1 MLQLEIAVS
10 IEMGGKS
17 RNGYAYRMFCD
28 TKCKNE
34 ESPALVS
41 IGGGSEFEVLLVG
54 MVNSTSLN
62 RLQVSNKSTQTG
74 IMPA

>member
-41 IGGGSEFEVLLVG
+41 KGGGSEFEVLLVG
-54 MVNSTSLN
+54 MVSSTSWN
-62 RLQVSNKSTQTG
+62 ISQVTNISTQTG
-74 IMPA
+74 MMPA